1 MTQKL
6 IDIKLGLSL
15 GRKFGKI
22 HQMAV
27 SSVPEAM
34 RALCS
39 QIPAF
44 KEFMNSHV
52 GQSTR
57 YAIFVDGKNVN
68 EHRISDFSAVQ
79 EIRILP
85 IPQGRKSGGLFQTLL
100 GAALIGASF
109 FLTGGI
115 ATAVL
120 GAGISLAAGG
130 VAQLLSPQMTG
141 LKTQDNQ
148 TSNRASYAFGS
159 AVNTVAAGYPVCL
172 PYGYRTVGGSV
183 FSAGSYSEDI
193 A

>member
-52 GQSTR
+52 GQNTR
-57 YAIFVDGKNVN
+57 YAVFVDGKNVN

-130 VAQLLSPQMTG
+130 VAQLLSPQATG
-141 LKTQDNQ
+141 LKTQNNQ

>member
-27 SSVPEAM
+27 NSVPEAM

-44 KEFMNSHV
+44 KEFMSSHV
-52 GQSTR
+52 GQNTR
-57 YAIFVDGKNVN
+57 YAVFVDGKNVN
-68 EHRISDFSAVQ
+68 EHQISDFSAVQ

-85 IPQGRKSGGLFQTLL
+85 IPQGRKSGGLFQTIL
-100 GAALIGASF
+100 GSALITVGIF
-109 FLTGGI
+109 TGQI
-115 ATAVL
+115 YLV
-120 GAGISLAAGG
+120 GAGVSLAAGG
-130 VAQLLSPQMTG
+130 ISQLLSPQATG
-141 LKTQDNQ
+141 LKTQNNQ

-193 A
+193 S

>member
-39 QIPAF
+39 QIPAL

-52 GQSTR
+52 GQNTK
-57 YAIFVDGKNVN
+57 YAVFVDGKNVN

-85 IPQGRKSGGLFQTLL
+85 IPQGRKSGGLFQTIL

-130 VAQLLSPQMTG
+130 VAQLLSPQATG

-183 FSAGSYSEDI
+183 FSAGSYAEDN

>member
-15 GRKFGKI
+15 GRRFGKV

-52 GQSTR
+52 GQNTR
-57 YAIFVDGKNVN
+57 YAVFVDGENVN

-130 VAQLLSPQMTG
+130 VAQLLSPQATG

>member
-1 MTQKL
+1 MTKKL

-15 GRKFGKI
+15 GRRFGKV
-22 HQMAV
+22 HKMAV

-39 QIPAF
+39 QIPSF

-52 GQSTR
+52 GQNTK

-68 EHRISDFSAVQ
+68 EHRIADFSAVQ

-85 IPQGRKSGGLFQTLL
+85 IPQGRKSGGLFQTIL
-100 GAALIGASF
+100 GAALIVVGVVF
-109 FLTGGI
+109 QQYYL
-115 ATAVL
+115 V

-130 VAQLLSPQMTG
+130 VAQLLSPQATG
-141 LKTQDNQ
+141 LKDQSNQ

-183 FSAGSYSEDI
+183 FSAGSYAEDN

>member
-1 MTQKL
+1 MNQKL

-52 GQSTR
+52 GQNTR
-57 YAIFVDGKNVN
+57 YAVFVDGKNVN

-130 VAQLLSPQMTG
+130 VAQLLSPQATG

-193 A
+193 S

>member
-27 SSVPEAM
+27 NSVPEAM

-52 GQSTR
+52 GQNTR
-57 YAIFVDGKNVN
+57 YAVFVDGKNVN

-85 IPQGRKSGGLFQTLL
+85 IPQGRKSGGLFQTIL
-100 GAALIGASF
+100 GAALITVGIF
-109 FLTGGI
+109 TGQI
-115 ATAVL
+115 YLV
-120 GAGISLAAGG
+120 GAGVSLAAGG
-130 VAQLLSPQMTG
+130 IAQLLSPQATG
-141 LKTQDNQ
+141 LKTQNNK

-183 FSAGSYSEDI
+183 FSAGSYAEDN

>member
-27 SSVPEAM
+27 NSVPEAM

-44 KEFMNSHV
+44 REFMNSHV
-52 GQSTR
+52 GQNTR
-57 YAIFVDGKNVN
+57 YAVFVDGENVN

-130 VAQLLSPQMTG
+130 VAQLLSPQATG

-183 FSAGSYSEDI
+183 FSAGSYAEDN

>member
-15 GRKFGKI
+15 GRKFGKL

-52 GQSTR
+52 GQNTR
-57 YAIFVDGKNVN
+57 YAVFVDGKNVN

-85 IPQGRKSGGLFQTLL
+85 IPQGRKSGGLFQTIL
-100 GAALIGASF
+100 GAALITVGIF
-109 FLTGGI
+109 TGQI
-115 ATAVL
+115 YLV
-120 GAGISLAAGG
+120 GAGVSLEAGG
-130 VAQLLSPQMTG
+130 MAQLLSPQAT
-141 LKTQDNQ
+141 
-148 TSNRASYAFGS
+148 
-159 AVNTVAAGYPVCL
+159 
-172 PYGYRTVGGSV
+172 
-183 FSAGSYSEDI
+183 
-193 A
+193 

>member
-52 GQSTR
+52 GQNTK

-68 EHRISDFSAVQ
+68 EHRVADFNAVQ
-79 EIRILP
+79 EIRI
-85 IPQGRKSGGLFQTLL
+85 IPVPRGRKSGGLFQTLL

-130 VAQLLSPQMTG
+130 VAQLLSPQTVG
-141 LKTQDNQ
+141 LKDQSNQ

-183 FSAGSYSEDI
+183 FSAGSYAEDN